1 MNPTELLLQSYYAAV
16 AAADPLKIV
25 PAHLPR
31 PAKGKT
37 LVIGAGKAA
46 ASMAK
51 AVEDAWHNVEALAAP
66 QSAVGAL
73 AAPQSPGTSIEGLV
87 ITRYAH
93 GYSGSEALKRIRVV
107 EAGHPVPD
115 ESGEAA
121 AREIM
126 QRVQALGPD
135 DLLLALVSGG
145 GSSLLALPVESISMD
160 DLKATTRELLR
171 CGATIQDMNVVRKH
185 LSLIQ
190 GGKLAAMC
198 KAPIVSL
205 VISDVTGDEPTH
217 IASGPTV
224 PDPSTYQDALDI
236 LAKFECRVPASVR
249 THLDAGARGDIAE
262 TPKPGSPVFARAETH
277 VIATAHQSLE
287 AAAQVFRDA
296 GVTAVILGDTVT
308 GEAREVGKV
317 HAAIA
322 REILAYGQPFK
333 RPVALISG
341 GECTVTLKQGGRG
354 AATGA
359 SGTVATQ
366 AGAPGERPPARG
378 GRCTEYLLSL
388 AIEMNG
394 APGVYGLAADTDGI
408 DGSEANAGAHFGPDA
423 LKTLGAQGL
432 RADKL
437 LEANDAWGFF
447 DKAGTLINTGP
458 TRTNVNDYRVIL
470 LT

>member
-1 MNPTELLLQSYYAAV
+1 MNAIPPADLLAQSFAAAV

-25 PAHLPR
+25 PPHLPA
-31 PAKGKT
+31 PAKGET

-51 AVEDAWHNVEALAAP
+51 AVEDHWPADRPL
-66 QSAVGAL
+66 Q
-73 AAPQSPGTSIEGLV
+73 GLV

-93 GYSGSEALKRIRVV
+93 GYSGAEALKRIRVI

-121 AREIM
+121 ARDIA
-126 QRVQALGPD
+126 QRVQSLGPD

-145 GSSLLALPVESISMD
+145 GSSLLSLPVESISMA

-171 CGATIQDMNVVRKH
+171 CGAPIQDMNVVRKH

-198 KAPIVSL
+198 QARIVSL
-205 VISDVTGDEPTH
+205 VISDVTGDAPTH

-224 PDPSTYQDALDI
+224 PDPSTYRDALDI
-236 LAKFECRVPASVR
+236 LAKFECDVPASVR
-249 THLDAGARGDIAE
+249 AHLDAGAHGDIAE
-262 TPKPGSPVFARAETH
+262 TPKPGSPVFARADTC

-287 AAAQVFRDA
+287 AAAAVFRAA
-296 GVTAVILGDTVT
+296 GVTPVILGDTVT

-317 HAAIA
+317 HAALA
-322 REILAYGQPFK
+322 REILDYGQPFQ

-341 GECTVTLKQGGRG
+341 GECTVTLKSPNG
-354 AATGA
+354 
-359 SGTVATQ
+359 
-366 AGAPGERPPARG
+366 RG

-423 LKTLGAQGL
+423 LQTVGAQGL

-447 DKAGTLINTGP
+447 DKAGTLITTGP